1 MKNNTAEFDTAKA
14 ITAAIVFSFIG
25 NAVFMGMPMLVGAL
39 SDNLGFTEQQ
49 VGWLASADLG
59 GMCASSILTSL
70 LVARVNRR
78 YLVALGV
85 VIAVLAN
92 YAASLFH
99 DFESL
104 VSLRVLAGFGSGICY
119 ATGVASLAGSHNTGR
134 NFSIL
139 MFALV
144 AINALELY
152 SFPILSAHW
161 GVNGIFLAFA
171 GSFILALCFIG
182 WLPARAAEQS
192 LAAVGDKQGPVVP
205 VYLPWLCLLAV
216 ACFYIT
222 IGSYWSFIER
232 AGVDAGLSDSFIA
245 NVLTAGTVCT
255 LLGCFAATALSTRLG
270 QSKPLIAALLGMTLT
285 LLMLATGINALSYI
299 AGTMLFNFMWL
310 FTDIYQLGTL
320 SNIDHSG
327 RYVAL
332 VPAAQGFAQTLGPSM
347 AGGMLAA
354 NMGYGSVMIMGALG
368 SFAAFILYLLV
379 YSILKRSAPAIANAQ

>member
-1 MKNNTAEFDTAKA
+1 MKNNTTLFDTPKA
-14 ITAAIVFSFIG
+14 ITAAIIFSFIG

-39 SDNLGFTEQQ
+39 SDNLGFSAQQ

-59 GMCASSILTSL
+59 GMFASSILTSL

-99 DFESL
+99 DFETL
-104 VSLRVLAGFGSGICY
+104 FSLRVLAGFGSGICY

-144 AINALELY
+144 AINAIELY

-171 GSFILALCFIG
+171 GSFVLALCFIG
-182 WLPARAAEQS
+182 WLPARAAEQP
-192 LAAVGDKQGPVVP
+192 LVVKGTKQAPAVPA
-205 VYLPWLCLLAV
+205 YLPWLCLLAV

-245 NVLTAGTVCT
+245 NVLTAGTICT

-270 QSKPLIAALLGMTLT
+270 QSKPLIAALAGMTLT
-285 LLMLATGINALSYI
+285 LLMLSTGINALSYI

-320 SNIDHSG
+320 SNMDHSG

-368 SFAAFILYLLV
+368 SFAAFMLYLFV
-379 YSILKRSAPAIANAQ
+379 YSVLKRAAPAVADAQ